1 MIRKIRDISRKYALW
16 VDYIFYLIFSPFKF
30 KKFPINIKKIL
41 VVEDLSIG
49 DILVVVPT
57 LRALKAKFGAQ
68 IDIKVSPNMK
78 EVAESLPYV
87 NKIITNFDIDKDY
100 DLGIILHSGSFK
112 NSYNLLRNKVK
123 YRIGCTKVGVLTP
136 KGFFLNKKIMPNT
149 KEQHKIEDNLDVIR
163 PIKVDTQNKSL
174 EIITDKE
181 IDKKIISLFKQ
192 NKLNKFKVVIHP
204 GANYKSHE
212 WVPER
217 YIKVIQFLIDNY
229 DASIIIT
236 GSNKDKNILEY
247 ILKQFNNP
255 ILDLCGKTNIKEFFS
270 IIKNSDL
277 VISVDTSAMHIAA
290 AFNKPIIAIFGDGYP
305 KMWYPYTE
313 NKVILFKDY
322 STKNIYEEDVI
333 EAIQKLIKK

>member
-174 EIITDKE
+174 
-181 IDKKIISLFKQ
+181 
-192 NKLNKFKVVIHP
+192 
-204 GANYKSHE
+204 
-212 WVPER
+212 
-217 YIKVIQFLIDNY
+217 
-229 DASIIIT
+229 
-236 GSNKDKNILEY
+236 
-247 ILKQFNNP
+247 
-255 ILDLCGKTNIKEFFS
+255 
-270 IIKNSDL
+270 
-277 VISVDTSAMHIAA
+277 
-290 AFNKPIIAIFGDGYP
+290 
-305 KMWYPYTE
+305 
-313 NKVILFKDY
+313 
-322 STKNIYEEDVI
+322 
-333 EAIQKLIKK
+333 